1 MEAHI
6 AEAKS
11 HFLRPAVVDMKAEE
25 APFLQ
30 PPVVD
35 LKVEV
40 EVDRA
45 CSSKTNYC
53 AECTARAEREPDA
66 VCALPSTVD
75 DCTSHRRAS
84 HPNLPSE
91 QGNNSV
97 SYFSTNPAL

>member
-11 HFLRPAVVDMKAEE
+11 HFLRPAVVDMKKADE

-45 CSSKTNYC
+45 CSSMPHYC
-53 AECTARAEREPDA
+53 AKCVARAEREPDA
-66 VCALPSTVD
+66 GCALPSIF
-75 DCTSHRRAS
+75 H
-84 HPNLPSE
+84 
-91 QGNNSV
+91 
-97 SYFSTNPAL
+97 